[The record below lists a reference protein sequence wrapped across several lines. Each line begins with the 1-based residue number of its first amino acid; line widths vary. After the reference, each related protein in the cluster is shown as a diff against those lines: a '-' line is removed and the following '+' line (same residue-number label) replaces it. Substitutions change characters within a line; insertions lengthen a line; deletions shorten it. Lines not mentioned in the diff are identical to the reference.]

1 MTIVAQVI
9 KNKAVQS
16 IFTISPNATVLEAI
30 KIMADKGVGALV
42 VAEDEK
48 VVGIF
53 SERDYTR
60 KIALMERTSESTLV
74 SDIMTSKVI
83 SVSLNHTVEE
93 CLQLMTDR
101 HLRHLP
107 VLDQEK
113 LVGFISIGD
122 LVKAAMEDQRILI
135 EQLQQY
141 IELHQEELI
150 PVYTYLQNSA
160 DAHHSLTGYITEI
173 E

>member
-60 KIALMERTSESTLV
+60 KIALMERSSNNTLV

-83 SVSLNHTVEE
+83 SVSLNNTVEE
-93 CLQLMTDR
+93 CLNLMTDR

-107 VLDQEK
+107 VLENEK

-122 LVKAAMEDQRILI
+122 LVKAAMEDQKVLI
-135 EQLQQY
+135 EQLKQY
-141 IELHQEELI
+141 I
-150 PVYTYLQNSA
+150 S
-160 DAHHSLTGYITEI
+160 G
-173 E
+173 

>member
-83 SVSLNHTVEE
+83 SVSLKHTVEE

-141 IELHQEELI
+141 I
-150 PVYTYLQNSA
+150 S
-160 DAHHSLTGYITEI
+160 G
-173 E
+173 

>member
-9 KNKAVQS
+9 NNKAEQS

-48 VVGIF
+48 LLGIF

-60 KIALMERTSESTLV
+60 KIALMDRSSSNTLV
-74 SDIMTSKVI
+74 ADIMTVKVI
-83 SVSLNHTVEE
+83 TVNLSHTVEE
-93 CLQLMTDR
+93 CLDLMTDR

-107 VLDQEK
+107 VLENDK

-122 LVKAAMEDQRILI
+122 LVKAAMDDQRVLI
-135 EQLQQY
+135 EQLQHY
-141 IELHQEELI
+141 I
-150 PVYTYLQNSA
+150 S
-160 DAHHSLTGYITEI
+160 G
-173 E
+173 

>member
-48 VVGIF
+48 LVGIF

-60 KIALMERTSESTLV
+60 KVTLMERSSNTTPV

-83 SVSLNHTVEE
+83 TVGLNNTVEE

-107 VLDQEK
+107 VLDKEK

-122 LVKAAMEDQRILI
+122 LVKAAMEDQRVLI

-141 IELHQEELI
+141 I
-150 PVYTYLQNSA
+150 S
-160 DAHHSLTGYITEI
+160 G
-173 E
+173 

>member
-60 KIALMERTSESTLV
+60 KIALMERSSNNTPV
-74 SDIMTSKVI
+74 ADIMTSKVI

-93 CLQLMTDR
+93 CLNLMTDR

-141 IELHQEELI
+141 I
-150 PVYTYLQNSA
+150 S
-160 DAHHSLTGYITEI
+160 G
-173 E
+173 

>member
-30 KIMADKGVGALV
+30 KIMAEKGVGALV
-42 VAEDEK
+42 VAENET

-60 KIALMERTSESTLV
+60 KIALMERSSNNTPV

-83 SVSLNHTVEE
+83 SVGLNHTVEE
-93 CLQLMTDR
+93 CLNLMTDR

-122 LVKAAMEDQRILI
+122 LVKAAMDDQRILI

-141 IELHQEELI
+141 I
-150 PVYTYLQNSA
+150 S
-160 DAHHSLTGYITEI
+160 G
-173 E
+173 

>member
-83 SVSLNHTVEE
+83 SVGVNHTVEE

-141 IELHQEELI
+141 I
-150 PVYTYLQNSA
+150 S
-160 DAHHSLTGYITEI
+160 G
-173 E
+173 

>member
-122 LVKAAMEDQRILI
+122 LVKAAMEDQRVLI

-141 IELHQEELI
+141 I
-150 PVYTYLQNSA
+150 S
-160 DAHHSLTGYITEI
+160 G
-173 E
+173 

>member
-30 KIMADKGVGALV
+30 KIMAEKGVGALV

-60 KIALMERTSESTLV
+60 KIALMERSSNNTPV
-74 SDIMTSKVI
+74 ADIMTSKVI

-122 LVKAAMEDQRILI
+122 LVKAAMDDQR
-135 EQLQQY
+135 
-141 IELHQEELI
+141 
-150 PVYTYLQNSA
+150 
-160 DAHHSLTGYITEI
+160 
-173 E
+173 